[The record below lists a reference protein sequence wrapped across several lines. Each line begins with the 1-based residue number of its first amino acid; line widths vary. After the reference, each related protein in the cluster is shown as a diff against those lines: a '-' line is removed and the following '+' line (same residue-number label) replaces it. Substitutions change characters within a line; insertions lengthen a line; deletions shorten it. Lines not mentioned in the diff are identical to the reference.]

1 MREMKIDFKA
11 EIANEFEKFVSQTLF
26 NELSLQNIS
35 WITNGKIFTLFL
47 PDRIDENLIR
57 EQIIQTFGSKAQIR

>member
-11 EIANEFEKFVSQTLF
+11 EIADEFEKFISQTLF